1 MSAQQ
6 EILITPNRIVTN
18 YWRDIW
24 RYRELFWFMAWR
36 DILLRYK
43 RMTIGVAWAILRPVL
58 TMLVFTLVFSRVARL
73 PSDGV
78 PYPLMVF
85 AGMLPWQF
93 FASAFTDAGNSLS
106 NKETIITKVY
116 FPRLIVP
123 VSAIVVSLADLLC
136 ALLVLVGL
144 FAWYK
149 LLPDMRIMAL
159 PVCVALVFLI
169 ALGAG
174 LWISALTAQYKDFR
188 YLTPFITQLGLYLS
202 PVGFSSSVVPENWR
216 DLFALNPMVG
226 VIETFRWSLLGLTP
240 DDMEKHIAMSFM
252 IGLFLLT
259 TGLLYFRRVERNLA
273 ELL

>member
-1 MSAQQ
+1 MSIQS
-6 EILITPNRIVTN
+6 EIIITPNRIVGN

-36 DILLRYK
+36 DTLLRYK
-43 RMTIGVAWAILRPVL
+43 RMTIGVAWAVLRPLL
-58 TMLVFTLVFSRVARL
+58 TMIVFTLIFSRVARL

-78 PYPLMVF
+78 PYPLLVF

-93 FASAFTDAGNSLS
+93 FATAFADAGNSLS

-123 VSAIVVSLADLLC
+123 VSAIVVSLADLIC
-136 ALLVLVGL
+136 ALTVMVFL
-144 FAWYK
+144 FVWYERP
-149 LLPDMRIMAL
+149 PDWRILAL
-159 PVCVALVFLI
+159 PGCIALVFLI

-174 LWISALTAQYKDFR
+174 LWISALTAKFKDFR

-202 PVGFSSSVVPENWR
+202 PVGFSSSIVPETWR
-216 DLFALNPMVG
+216 NLFALNPMVG
-226 VIETFRWSLLGLTP
+226 AIESFRWSLLGLTP
-240 DDMEKHIAMSFM
+240 DNLKGHVATALI
-252 IGLFLLT
+252 IGLLLLS

>member
-93 FASAFTDAGNSLS
+93 FASAFADAGNSLS

-123 VSAIVVSLADLLC
+123 VSAIVVSLADLVC
-136 ALLVLVGL
+136 ALLVLVAL
-144 FAWYK
+144 FAWYD
-149 LLPDMRIMAL
+149 LLPDGRILAL
-159 PVCVALVFLI
+159 PGCVALVFLI

-202 PVGFSSSVVPENWR
+202 PVGFSSSVVPETWR

-226 VIETFRWSLLGLTP
+226 VIESFRWSLLGLAP
-240 DDMEKHIAMSFM
+240 DGMEKHMAISVT
-252 IGLFLLT
+252 IGLFLLI

>member
-1 MSAQQ
+1 MLTPQ
-6 EILITPNRIVTN
+6 EILITPNRITSN
-18 YWRDIW
+18 YWRDLW
-24 RYRELFWFMAWR
+24 RYSELFWFMAWR

-43 RMTIGVAWAILRPVL
+43 RMTIGVAWAVLRPLL

-78 PYPLMVF
+78 PYPLLVF

-93 FASAFTDAGNSLS
+93 FASAFADAGNSLS

-123 VSAIVVSLADLLC
+123 VSAIMVSLADLAC
-136 ALLVLVGL
+136 ALLVLVVL
-144 FAWYK
+144 FVWYDW
-149 LLPDMRIMAL
+149 LPDWRILVL
-159 PVCVALVFLI
+159 PGCVALVFLI

-188 YLTPFITQLGLYLS
+188 YITPFITQIGLYLS
-202 PVGFSSSVVPENWR
+202 PVGFSSSVVPETWR
-216 DLFALNPMVG
+216 SLFALNPMVG
-226 VIETFRWSLLGLTP
+226 VIESFRWSLLGLAP
-240 DDMEKHIAMSFM
+240 DGFEYHIGAALG
-252 IGLFLLT
+252 IGLLLLS
-259 TGLLYFRRVERNLA
+259 TGFLYFRRVERNLA

>member
-1 MSAQQ
+1 MSAHQ
-6 EILITPNRIVTN
+6 EILITPNRIVGN

-43 RMTIGVAWAILRPVL
+43 RMSIGVAWAVLRPLL

-78 PYPLMVF
+78 PYPLLVF
-85 AGMLPWQF
+85 AAMLPWQF
-93 FASAFTDAGNSLS
+93 FASAFADAGNSLS

-123 VSAIVVSLADLLC
+123 ASAIMVSLADLIC
-136 ALLVLVGL
+136 ALVVLVAL
-144 FAWYK
+144 FAWYQR
-149 LLPDMRIMAL
+149 LPDWRLLAL
-159 PVCVALVFLI
+159 PGCMALVFLV

-174 LWISALTAQYKDFR
+174 LWICALTAQYKDFR
-188 YLTPFITQLGLYLS
+188 YLTPFMVQLGLYLS
-202 PVGFSSSVVPENWR
+202 PVGFSSSVVPDAWR

-226 VIETFRWSLLGLTP
+226 VIEGFRWSLLGLAP
-240 DDMEKHIAMSFM
+240 D
-252 IGLFLLT
+252 GLTRHVGMALVMGLLLLS

>member
-123 VSAIVVSLADLLC
+123 ISAIVVSLADLLC

-240 DDMEKHIAMSFM
+240 DGMEKHIAMSFM

>member
-159 PVCVALVFLI
+159 PACVALVFLI

-240 DDMEKHIAMSFM
+240 DGMEKHIAMSFM

>member
-1 MSAQQ
+1 MSAQP
-6 EILITPNRIVTN
+6 EILIAPNRIVGN

-43 RMTIGVAWAILRPVL
+43 RMTIGVAWAVLRPLL

-78 PYPLMVF
+78 PYPLLVF

-93 FASAFTDAGNSLS
+93 FATAFADAGNSLS

-123 VSAIVVSLADLLC
+123 VSAIVVSLADLIC
-136 ALLVLVGL
+136 ALIVMAIL
-144 FAWYK
+144 FTWYER
-149 LLPDMRIMAL
+149 LPDWHLLAL
-159 PVCVALVFLI
+159 PGCMALVFLI

-188 YLTPFITQLGLYLS
+188 YLTPFITQIGLYLS
-202 PVGFSSSVVPENWR
+202 PVGFSSSVVPETWR
-216 DLFALNPMVG
+216 NLFALNPMVG
-226 VIETFRWSLLGLTP
+226 VIEGFRWSLLGLAP
-240 DDMEKHIAMSFM
+240 DGIEHHVAIALIM
-252 IGLFLLT
+252 GLLLLS

-273 ELL
+273 EML

>member
-1 MSAQQ
+1 MSAHQ
-6 EILITPNRIVTN
+6 EILITPNRIVGN

-43 RMTIGVAWAILRPVL
+43 RMSIGVAWAVLRPLL
-58 TMLVFTLVFSRVARL
+58 TMLVFTLVFA
-73 PSDGV
+73 
-78 PYPLMVF
+78 
-85 AGMLPWQF
+85 AMLPWQF
-93 FASAFTDAGNSLS
+93 FASAFADAGNSLS

-123 VSAIVVSLADLLC
+123 ASAIMVSLADLIC
-136 ALLVLVGL
+136 ALVVLVAL
-144 FAWYK
+144 FAWYQR
-149 LLPDMRIMAL
+149 LPDWRLLAL
-159 PVCVALVFLI
+159 PGCMALVFLV

-174 LWISALTAQYKDFR
+174 LWICALTAQYKDFR
-188 YLTPFITQLGLYLS
+188 YLTPFMVQLGLYLS
-202 PVGFSSSVVPENWR
+202 PVGFSSSVVPDAWR

-226 VIETFRWSLLGLTP
+226 VIEGFRWSLLGLAP
-240 DDMEKHIAMSFM
+240 D
-252 IGLFLLT
+252 GLTRHVGMALVMGLLLLS

>member
-1 MSAQQ
+1 
-6 EILITPNRIVTN
+6 
-18 YWRDIW
+18 
-24 RYRELFWFMAWR
+24 
-36 DILLRYK
+36 
-43 RMTIGVAWAILRPVL
+43 
-58 TMLVFTLVFSRVARL
+58 MLVFTLVFSRVARL

-123 VSAIVVSLADLLC
+123 ISAIVVSLADLLC

-240 DDMEKHIAMSFM
+240 DGMEKHIAMSFM

>member
-1 MSAQQ
+1 
-6 EILITPNRIVTN
+6 
-18 YWRDIW
+18 
-24 RYRELFWFMAWR
+24 
-36 DILLRYK
+36 
-43 RMTIGVAWAILRPVL
+43 
-58 TMLVFTLVFSRVARL
+58 
-73 PSDGV
+73 
-78 PYPLMVF
+78 
-85 AGMLPWQF
+85 
-93 FASAFTDAGNSLS
+93 
-106 NKETIITKVY
+106 
-116 FPRLIVP
+116 
-123 VSAIVVSLADLLC
+123 
-136 ALLVLVGL
+136 
-144 FAWYK
+144 
-149 LLPDMRIMAL
+149 
-159 PVCVALVFLI
+159 VALVFLI